1 MFNMT
6 AAYFFEVVSNRLYSL
21 TSLID
26 FSLTSLDHATYRT
39 NIILDDKK
47 GVTSGLHRS
56 QGKFRT

>member
-39 NIILDDKK
+39 NIIL
-47 GVTSGLHRS
+47 L
-56 QGKFRT
+56 